1 MYKKVKD
8 IQIHGFCDSSL
19 DAYAAVVYVRVVFL
33 SNDVQVTYL
42 MAKTRVAPLKRL
54 TIPRLELMAAH
65 TLAKLASYVIS
76 CLKRTTEINNVYFW
90 SDSKVALSW
99 IAKPSTQWKIFI
111 RNRVQDIHDLF
122 SSSAWRHCPGIQNP
136 ADLHSRGIT

>member
-1 MYKKVKD
+1 
-8 IQIHGFCDSSL
+8 
-19 DAYAAVVYVRVVFL
+19 
-33 SNDVQVTYL
+33 

-76 CLKRTTEINNVYFW
+76 CLKRTIEINNVYLW

-111 RNRVQDIHDLF
+111 RNRVQDIHDSGPTRL
-122 SSSAWRHCPGIQNP
+122 
-136 ADLHSRGIT
+136 SRRGRLIKLPLRYRN